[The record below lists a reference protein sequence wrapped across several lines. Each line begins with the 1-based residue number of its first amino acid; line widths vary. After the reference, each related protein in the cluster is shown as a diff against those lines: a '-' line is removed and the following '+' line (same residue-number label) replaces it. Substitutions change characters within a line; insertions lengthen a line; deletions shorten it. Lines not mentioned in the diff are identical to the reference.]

1 MDFKVK
7 IPGLADAKALL
18 DSALAKVDP
27 LLNDYKNATKK
38 LEGLGFRTGKVTV
51 SMGLLPVV
59 HTSLIGE
66 VAGVDVARLT
76 AMKEENKD
84 DKVLTTLL
92 EALILAKQ
100 IHGRIESKLESM
112 TLHVALGI
120 PPSVSVE
127 FT

>member
-7 IPGLADAKALL
+7 IPGLTEAKALL
-18 DSALAKVDP
+18 DSAVAKIDP

-51 SMGLLPVV
+51 SMGLLPTV

-66 VAGVDVARLT
+66 VASVDEARLSQ
-76 AMKEENKD
+76 MKEENKD
-84 DKVLTTLL
+84 DKVLKTLA

-112 TLHVALGI
+112 TLNVALGI
-120 PPSVSVE
+120 PPNVSVD

>member
-7 IPGLADAKALL
+7 LPGLTEAKALFE
-18 DSALAKVDP
+18 SALAKIDP
-27 LLNDYKNATKK
+27 LLHDYNNAAQK
-38 LEGLGFRTGKVTV
+38 LEALGFRVGKMSV

-66 VAGVDVARLT
+66 VANVDVARLT

-84 DKVLTTLL
+84 DKVLVTLVD
-92 EALILAKQ
+92 ALILAKQ

-112 TLHVALGI
+112 TLLVTLGI
-120 PPSVSVE
+120 PPSVSVD

>member
-7 IPGLADAKALL
+7 IPGLSDAKALF
-18 DSALAKVDP
+18 DSALAKIDP
-27 LLNDYKNATKK
+27 LLNDYKNAAQK
-38 LEGLGFRTGKVTV
+38 LETLGFRIGKMTV

-66 VAGVDVARLT
+66 VANVDVARLT

-84 DKVLTTLL
+84 DKVFATLS

-100 IHGRIESKLESM
+100 IHGRLESKLESM
-112 TLHVALGI
+112 TLLVALGI
-120 PPSVSVE
+120 PPSVSVD

>member
-7 IPGLADAKALL
+7 IPGLADVKGLL
-18 DSALAKVDP
+18 DSALAKIDP
-27 LLNDYKNATKK
+27 LLNDYKNAAKK
-38 LEGLGFRTGKVTV
+38 LEGLGFRIGKMTV

-66 VAGVDVARLT
+66 VANVDVARLT
-76 AMKEENKD
+76 AMKEESKD
-84 DKVLTTLL
+84 DKVLVTLI

-112 TLHVALGI
+112 TLHVTLGI
-120 PPSVSVE
+120 PPSVSVD